1 MLNTD
6 TKSLR
11 ILGDAVQ
18 AHEHITTDP
27 GTRLTVEGDHVG
39 VLVVVQKVTVVLEQC
54 LVAHQNVVQ
63 FADAVSVIFRNR
75 DKPLAQTCLIA
86 KRGRNVGG
94 QEGDHGSVKVEAWG
108 K

>member
-1 MLNTD
+1 MCIRD
-6 TKSLR
+6 R
-11 ILGDAVQ
+11 
-18 AHEHITTDP
+18 
-27 GTRLTVEGDHVG
+27 
-39 VLVVVQKVTVVLEQC
+39 LVVVQKVTVVLEQC

-108 K
+108 KQPQGFITPALVAG